1 LGGQWKLVSIPASKI
16 DSDTSSWFQEKPDS
30 GIIIGKYGGDNYE
43 AAVDA
48 SCLSKLE
55 ASQRHINLEYN
66 PTQPEERQKAV
77 YGTPTTTRKA
87 RDRWLLHAA
96 DVIYSTSS
104 LEIVQAVCEHV
115 RRYSLQGELARAIL
129 IRNISVSLPFQ
140 LFSNLT
146 KISYRQLSIR
156 VKES

>member
-55 ASQRHINLEYN
+55 VSQRHINLEYN

-96 DVIYSTSS
+96 DVIYSTSR
-104 LEIVQAVCEHV
+104 LEIKQAPCNHA
-115 RRYSLQGELARAIL
+115 RRYGLHGELARAIL
-129 IRNISVSLPFQ
+129 IHKISVSLPFQ
-140 LFSNLT
+140 LFGNLT
-146 KISYRQLSIR
+146 NTSYRQLPIW